1 MIEEDRLPAFAVWHE
16 TFRVHLQKGLFDS
29 IPDHDEANVSLEAW
43 NYNPVQ
49 LTQADMVDPLSLYLS
64 LQDSP
69 EERIQQQ
76 LEQLL
81 EKVPW

>member
-1 MIEEDRLPAFAVWHE
+1 
-16 TFRVHLQKGLFDS
+16 
-29 IPDHDEANVSLEAW
+29 VSLEAW

-49 LTQADMVDPLSLYLS
+49 LIQADRVDPLSLYLS

-76 LEQLL
+76 FERLL